1 MMSKTTTLRL
11 FKTRLAMTAD
21 TSMPI
26 TFRKSSKDHGT
37 MKAALVFADDQGRVV
52 TVDVPGSGV
61 KGGWHTSTLR
71 LGRFAG
77 RTLTTLG
84 LQFAPAPDYQMNV
97 GAISVRDGS
106 GVPAA
111 PSEVQLDTVYDD
123 GQAILSWHA
132 APFDDVAGYVVESM
146 GPDGKIVHLASGYTD
161 LAYLKAVPKK
171 TGKVTFRVRAVGH
184 DGQMSAP
191 RR

>member
-1 MMSKTTTLRL
+1 
-11 FKTRLAMTAD
+11 MTC
-21 TSMPI
+21 
-26 TFRKSSKDHGT
+26 
-37 MKAALVFADDQGRVV
+37 
-52 TVDVPGSGV
+52 PGSGV

-123 GQAILSWHA
+123 GQAIY
-132 APFDDVAGYVVESM
+132 PG
-146 GPDGKIVHLASGYTD
+146 T
-161 LAYLKAVPKK
+161 
-171 TGKVTFRVRAVGH
+171 
-184 DGQMSAP
+184 P
-191 RR
+191 RPSTT